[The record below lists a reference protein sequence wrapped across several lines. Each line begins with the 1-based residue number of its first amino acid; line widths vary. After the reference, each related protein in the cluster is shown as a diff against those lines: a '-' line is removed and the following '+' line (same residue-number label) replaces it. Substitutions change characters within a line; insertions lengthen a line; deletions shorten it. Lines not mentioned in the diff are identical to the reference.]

1 MSYNL
6 SYNHRMFEV
15 GWDLWSHLIQLPFSS
30 MVTQTKLPT
39 ATSRQLL
46 KTFKEGGHNLSGQP
60 VPRVT
65 VSRLSYSITFPEAE
79 IRLTSLSFPR
89 SSLPLLKMISS
100 SSLSTYGCIT
110 TWPMNIGMS
119 SLLKYFLT
127 WPSSI
132 SYIFLGPVIHLGHS
146 PQSSESAFATRRHS
160 VFHPF
165 LFCVKRSPG
174 SFSSR
179 PTFSLSSFFYLTI
192 YRYPRVY
199 VCMFIFSVSVVPTLL
214 FLICDA

>member
-1 MSYNL
+1 MRPLKPSD
-6 SYNHRMFEV
+6 ST
-15 GWDLWSHLIQLPFSS
+15 P
-30 MVTQTKLPT
+30 
-39 ATSRQLL
+39 LL
-46 KTFKEGGHNLSGQP
+46 KHGHSNQTAHSHIQAAFEDFQGGRPQP
-60 VPRVT
+60 LWAACARTQSLFPGFHH
-65 VSRLSYSITFPEAE
+65 LFHYSITFPEAE

-146 PQSSESAFATRRHS
+146 LQSSESAFASRRHS

-179 PTFSLSSFFYLTI
+179 PMFSLSSFFYLTI